1 MVARVVVRDVFETNA
16 YFIIDD
22 ATGSGFLI
30 DPGAEAE
37 RLYGISRDRGWR
49 IERILLT
56 HGHFD
61 HTAAAE
67 PLSRALN
74 APISMHRLG
83 APFLADAELNLSA
96 RCGRHVTIGASVD
109 WLDDGDEVRLAANPA
124 FSIRVL
130 YTPGHTPDSV
140 TYHLP
145 SENCAFVG
153 DTIIDRN
160 VGLTKF
166 PGGDQPTLIR
176 SLETRI
182 LALPQ
187 DTTLLS
193 GHSGPIVVADFPARR

>member
-16 YFIIDD
+16 YFAIDE

-30 DPGAEAE
+30 DPGAEAA
-37 RLYGISRDRGWR
+37 RLYGIVRDRGWC

-67 PLSRALN
+67 ALSRAWN

-83 APFLADAELNLSA
+83 APFLADADLNLSA
-96 RCGRHVTIGASVD
+96 RCGRSVTIGSPVD
-109 WLDDGDEVRLAANPA
+109 GLDDGDEVRLAANPA

-130 YTPGHTPDSV
+130 YTPGHTPDSA
-140 TYHLP
+140 TYYLP
-145 SENCAFVG
+145 SESCAFVG
-153 DTIIDRN
+153 DTIIDGN

-187 DTTLLS
+187 DTMLLS
-193 GHSGPIVVADFPARR
+193 GHSAPLTLREFLT

>member
-1 MVARVVVRDVFETNA
+1 M
-16 YFIIDD
+16 
-22 ATGSGFLI
+22 
-30 DPGAEAE
+30 
-37 RLYGISRDRGWR
+37 
-49 IERILLT
+49 
-56 HGHFD
+56 
-61 HTAAAE
+61 
-67 PLSRALN
+67 SRALN

-96 RCGRHVTIGASVD
+96 RCGRHVTIGTSVD

-130 YTPGHTPDSV
+130 YTPGHTPDSA
-140 TYHLP
+140 TYYLP
-145 SENCAFVG
+145 SESCAFVG
-153 DTIIDRN
+153 DSIIGGGI
-160 VGLTKF
+160 GLTKF

>member
-16 YFIIDD
+16 YFAIDE

-30 DPGAEAE
+30 GPGAEAA
-37 RLYGISRDRGWR
+37 RLYGIVRDRGWC

-67 PLSRALN
+67 ALSRAWN

-83 APFLADAELNLSA
+83 APFLADADLNLSA
-96 RCGRHVTIGASVD
+96 RCGRSVTIGSPVD
-109 WLDDGDEVRLAANPA
+109 WLDDGGEVSLAANPG
-124 FSIRVL
+124 FSLRVL
-130 YTPGHTPDSV
+130 HTPGHTPDSA
-140 TYHLP
+140 TYYLP
-145 SENCAFVG
+145 SESCAFVG
-153 DTIIDRN
+153 DSIIGGGI
-160 VGLTKF
+160 GLTKF

-182 LALPQ
+182 LTLPA

-193 GHSGPIVVADFPARR
+193 GHSAPLTLREFLT

>member
-1 MVARVVVRDVFETNA
+1 MVTRVIVRDVFETNA
-16 YFIIDD
+16 YFAIDE
-22 ATGSGFLI
+22 ATGSGFLV

-37 RLYGISRDRGWR
+37 RLYSIVRDKGWR

-67 PLSRALN
+67 PLSRAWN
-74 APISMHRLG
+74 APIAMHRRG
-83 APFLADAELNLSA
+83 APFLADANLNLSA
-96 RCGRHVTIGASVD
+96 PCGRYVTIGTPVD
-109 WLDDGDEVRLAANPA
+109 WLDDGDEVRLAANPTY
-124 FSIRVL
+124 SIRVL
-130 YTPGHTPDSV
+130 HTPGHTPDSV

-153 DTIIDRN
+153 DSIIDGN

-182 LALPQ
+182 LTLPA

-193 GHSGPIVVADFPARR
+193 GHSAPLTLREFLT

>member
-16 YFIIDD
+16 YFAIDE

-30 DPGAEAE
+30 DPGAEAA
-37 RLYGISRDRGWR
+37 RLYGIVRDRGWC
-49 IERILLT
+49 I
-56 HGHFD
+56 D

-67 PLSRALN
+67 ALSRAWN

-83 APFLADAELNLSA
+83 APFLADADLNLSA

-130 YTPGHTPDSV
+130 YTPGHTPDSA
-140 TYHLP
+140 TYYLP

-153 DTIIDRN
+153 DSIIGGGI
-160 VGLTKF
+160 GLTKF

-182 LALPQ
+182 LTLPA

-193 GHSGPIVVADFPARR
+193 GHSAPLPLREFLT